1 MYGFDMLRAEY
12 KGVKV
17 SVMLLLLLLLVTTS
31 QYYHQLQ

>member
-1 MYGFDMLRAEY
+1 MLRAEY